1 MRGDDKGAE
10 EREGASAGRSSAGS
24 AAEFAG
30 LGLQFAI
37 AIVAFLY
44 AGRWLDARLGTAPL
58 FLILGVFV
66 GAGGAFYSMYRRLTA
81 AQRRDRAARRK

>member
-10 EREGASAGRSSAGS
+10 ERERAPVGRNRAGS

-66 GAGGAFYSMYRRLTA
+66 GAGGAFYGMYRRMTA
-81 AQRRDRAARRK
+81 AQRRDRAVRGK